1 MDNIFDYLKWRG
13 DLSFDTVPI
22 SVEDIA
28 VLAQLSYCHFEDL
41 GQIDYEGRTLQDLNS
56 IIYYQGE
63 PKTKFDWVRDTYRLW
78 KEIPNYPR
86 FANVKLL
93 DVSFKKSE
101 DYNNRNVH
109 LDEKNDEQFAVA
121 SFEVGDTVVV
131 AFRGTDL
138 SISGWKES
146 INMGRDELVPG
157 QEDAIEYINSLD
169 KKYKSIIV
177 CGHSKGGNLA
187 LYAATYA
194 NDKDRIKA
202 VYNFDGPGVRRNTH
216 ESKDWNRISDKILSI
231 MPKSS
236 IVGALMG
243 YAAEYKI
250 VNSSAL
256 TGVSQHDMF
265 TWVFDGPHFAYTDKT
280 SMLSQL
286 TSDVMHDFIA
296 DSTDHERE
304 VLINTISKVL
314 DATEADSTEN
324 LASSMFANLG
334 KINQIN
340 KNLTE
345 EEKDVFKKLKSKLT
359 EDGLTQ
365 IKNVIQNIKL

>member
-1 MDNIFDYLKWRG
+1 MENIFDYLKWRG
-13 DLSFDTVPI
+13 DLSFDSVPI
-22 SVEDIA
+22 GIEDVA
-28 VLAQLSYCHFEDL
+28 VLAQLSYCPFEDL
-41 GQIDYEGRTLQDLNS
+41 GHIDYEGRTLQDLNS

-63 PKTKFDWVRDTYRLW
+63 PKTKFDWVKNTYRLW
-78 KEIPNYPR
+78 KEIPNYTR
-86 FANVKLL
+86 FANVKVL
-93 DVSFKKSE
+93 DFSFKTSNAE
-101 DYNNRNVH
+101 TMRVI
-109 LDEKNDEQFAVA
+109 DEQFAVA
-121 SFEVGDTVVV
+121 SFEVGNTVVV

-146 INMGRDELVPG
+146 INMGRDDLVPG
-157 QEDAIEYINSLD
+157 QKDAIEYINSLD
-169 KKYKSIIV
+169 KKYKNVIV

-187 LYAATYA
+187 LYAAAYA

-202 VYNFDGPGVRRNTH
+202 VYNFDGPGVRKNTH
-216 ESKDWNRISDKILSI
+216 ESKDWNHISDKILSI
-231 MPKSS
+231 IPKSS
-236 IVGALMG
+236 IVGVLMG
-243 YAAEYKI
+243 YAAEYKM

-256 TGVSQHDMF
+256 TGLSQHDMF
-265 TWVFDGPHFAYTDKT
+265 TWVFDGPHFEYTDKI
-280 SMLSQL
+280 SILSQL

-304 VLINTISKVL
+304 VLINTISKAL
-314 DATEADSTEN
+314 DATAADSTEN
-324 LASSMFANLG
+324 LASSMLANLG

-345 EEKDVFKKLKSKLT
+345 EEKDVLKKLKSKLT